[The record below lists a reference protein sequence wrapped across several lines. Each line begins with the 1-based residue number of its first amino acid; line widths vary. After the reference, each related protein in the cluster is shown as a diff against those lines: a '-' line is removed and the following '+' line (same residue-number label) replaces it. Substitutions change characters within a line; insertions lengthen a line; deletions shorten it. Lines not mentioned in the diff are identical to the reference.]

1 MSYSFTLYYPLS
13 LYTFT
18 RLNINMVNFERESKK
33 IEEWQRVQAWEVKDP
48 FTHLTSAEL
57 FTGFDE
63 LLKKLFVFVG
73 LEKNYGVIYGHYG
86 FGKTTLIKKA
96 ASDFSKKYNVILFE
110 DAPDIQRISNKLN
123 SIASS
128 SFLNKILN
136 KKINAHD
143 YVSFNKRIKKHTV
156 LIFDE
161 AHSISDSVFSYIRNL
176 TESGKSFSILLAGK
190 PELMNRDGGLP
201 QYLIDRLEFSEGLR
215 PLTEKEAISLIKK
228 RVEVLA
234 KSKAYLFTDEAI
246 IEIAKRSRFVPRDL
260 LENCSKFLEYAIN
273 ENKHEITLKD
283 VKDKFNYVAKEAA
296 LPDYSFEK
304 KDFKKGESGSVGEI
318 KKEGFKE
325 KKVFSSID
333 DEEEYWKKPTYE
345 RMMEGLVPKP
355 VPGIEYNI
363 MKEEFLD
370 ELSPLQ
376 KRIIS
381 YLFNEEP
388 KSAQEI
394 AKAVDNS
401 YDTVRHMLK
410 RLQGKY
416 NEPESKKKIK
426 GMYPLVETRKNPK
439 KRGYIFFLSKQTRKV
454 MSKD

>member
-1 MSYSFTLYYPLS
+1 MA
-13 LYTFT
+13 
-18 RLNINMVNFERESKK
+18 NFEDETSK
-33 IEEWQRVQAWEVKDP
+33 IDEWQRIQAWKVKDP
-48 FTHLTSAEL
+48 FTHITSAEL
-57 FTGFDE
+57 FTGFDD

-96 ASDFSKKYNVILFE
+96 ASDFSKRYNVVLFE
-110 DAPDIQRISNKLN
+110 DAPDVQRISEKLN
-123 SIASS
+123 SISDTGLIS
-128 SFLNKILN
+128 KIFN
-136 KKINAHD
+136 KKIEAHD
-143 YVSFNKRIKKHTV
+143 YVSFNKKIKKHTV

-176 TESGKSFSILLAGK
+176 TESGKTFSVLLAGK
-190 PELMNRDGGLP
+190 PELMDRENGLP

-215 PLTEKEAISLIKK
+215 PLNQKEALELIKK

-234 KSKAYLFTDEAI
+234 KSKAYLFTNDAI
-246 IEIAKRSRFVPRDL
+246 IEIAKKSRFVPRDL

-283 VKDKFNYVAKEAA
+283 VKSKFAYVAKESS

-304 KDFKKGESGSVGEI
+304 EKIKGKMKLKGNVENLNEINAALKDKSG
-318 KKEGFKE
+318 
-325 KKVFSSID
+325 
-333 DEEEYWKKPTYE
+333 EEESDFVSVDEDEDYWKKPTYE
-345 RMMEGLVPKP
+345 RMMEGSIPKP
-355 VPGIEYNI
+355 VRGIEYNI

-376 KRIIS
+376 KEIIN
-381 YLFNEEP
+381 YLFKAEP

-394 AKAVDNS
+394 AKSIDNS

-416 NEPESKKKIK
+416 NEPESKQKIK
-426 GMYPLVETRKNPK
+426 GMYPLIETKKNPK
-439 KRGYIFFLSKQTRKV
+439 KRGYIYFLSRQTRKV